1 MSTTTM
7 IAVHSNNNNN
17 NQHQSISSITIS
29 NNNNNMNSTH
39 SDDNNNNNNNIYLI
53 DHLHFMQEQEENFY
67 HPSSCPASFPEDRR
81 IMASWSYDIVDACS
95 IDREL
100 ACIGM
105 SYFDR
110 FICTPVGR
118 STIITASSS
127 CKNNGSRRRKF
138 QLAFLTCLV
147 IALKVRG
154 GMQVDSPFV
163 SETICQGMYSPQ
175 EIVQM
180 ESIILKALQWRLNGP
195 SPQEFIVGLLHLLPS
210 TSVSSSNHKVR
221 VVKEKLKTLAY
232 SHVESSMLDYTMAV
246 QLPSRVAYAALLVAM
261 SKLSH
266 DVFSPFDRYV
276 WMQNIALVSGL
287 TTTSSRATGPTTATT
302 TDPREKHYGA
312 ARSMEVRR
320 QREQRQQLSRGED
333 NSMFSPSLSTSPS
346 SSSSYYYPT
355 SHDNVVSGHVIDD
368 DDTISDYEMSVSCS
382 SSSTS
387 GVSGV
392 HATPDRQR
400 GGGGSWSNP
409 AMMLMMIDPT
419 PETSIITEYYC
430 SPVGS
435 IGGSSCWN
443 QQYCTPISNSS
454 SSSMTRMETATATL
468 RRWKLTLLYFD
479 RIVRNHYGD
488 NI

>member
-29 NNNNNMNSTH
+29 NNNNMNSTH
-39 SDDNNNNNNNIYLI
+39 SDNNNNNIYLI

-118 STIITASSS
+118 STIIINTTTTTSS

-195 SPQEFIVGLLHLLPS
+195 SPQEFIVGLLQLLP
-210 TSVSSSNHKVR
+210 SVSSSNHKVR
-221 VVKEKLKTLAY
+221 VVEDKLKALAY
-232 SHVESSMLDYTMAV
+232 SHVESSMLDYTMAI
-246 QLPSRVAYAALLVAM
+246 QLPSRVAYAALLVAI
-261 SKLSH
+261 SKMSH

-287 TTTSSRATGPTTATT
+287 TTTSSRAATGPTITT
-302 TDPREKHYGA
+302 TDPREKHHGA
-312 ARSMEVRR
+312 ASSMEVRR
-320 QREQRQQLSRGED
+320 QREQRQQLCRGED
-333 NSMFSPSLSTSPS
+333 SMFSLSLSTSPS

-355 SHDNVVSGHVIDD
+355 RHVIDD
-368 DDTISDYEMSVSCS
+368 DDTISDCEMSGSCS
-382 SSSTS
+382 SS

-392 HATPDRQR
+392 YATPDRR
-400 GGGGSWSNP
+400 GGGSRSNP
-409 AMMLMMIDPT
+409 AMMLMMMDPT
-419 PETSIITEYYC
+419 PETSMITEYYC

-468 RRWKLTLLYFD
+468 RR
-479 RIVRNHYGD
+479 
-488 NI
+488 